1 MDTIQHHGVKGMK
14 WGVRRFQRYPKGKG
28 HKGKFL
34 GKTKERASQVS
45 GKISK
50 AYNDRVSKHEKRYIK
65 DGVDPKQAKEL
76 AKKRVKAEMV
86 LAAAATAG
94 VIYGVNQGTKAIGR
108 NFIDKTVDTPLQTLN
123 IQGDRDL
130 SKPFYATFNK
140 RDNVKYEGL
149 FGGLHLGG
157 AAEGSNPVFKQM
169 LKGDNPIKIAS
180 HNSARKALQEAAKDA
195 TNPQFK
201 ELLGAAGITNGK
213 ISMKQYHAFNKSLVN
228 AHSLDFNT
236 GSDYVSP
243 FYNQLKKQGYN
254 GLLDINDQ
262 KFSGFAAKN
271 PAIIFDKGKNVVE
284 TVAQLPQS
292 QLANKAKK
300 EAGILLARSASK
312 TTIAGAIALS
322 TNSVL
327 NVEIAAQEEGR

>member
-1 MDTIQHHGVKGMK
+1 MDIIQHHGVKGMK
-14 WGVRRFQRYPKGKG
+14 WGVRRYQRYPKNGP
-28 HKGKFL
+28 KGKFL
-34 GKTKERASQVS
+34 GKTKERASQVT

-94 VIYGVNQGTKAIGR
+94 VVYGVNQGTKAIGR